1 MKFSRK
7 KFKKLRLKLG
17 MTQNDF
23 ATRAGIW
30 VQQVS
35 EYERGLR
42 EPTTKRVAQLAKAL
56 KTEFM
61 ELME

>member
-1 MKFSRK
+1 
-7 KFKKLRLKLG
+7 LKLG